1 VARID
6 DETVRAYAAVSKLTA
21 LYDAYRASSRAH
33 LLVLQRMS
41 AAVEADA
48 ERAEADRLETQ
59 AQLVRRAGLARETD
73 AVFAIRAQQMR
84 ERLLELRALSD

>member
-6 DETVRAYAAVSKLTA
+6 DETVRAYAAASKLIA

-84 ERLLELRALSD
+84 ERLLELRALPD